1 MRKRCPNLLQA
12 PPWNYVKL
20 IALSIRYF
28 RWSWRPERQQLQLRK
43 PAKPRGERTKNAGL
57 ILQKALAET
66 RLLVIVLDGMYCIL
80 RRSYRLQLHIQ
91 ASSLHQMLQE
101 DIMLTA
107 YFLIK
112 WLGDTHYPAWELLY
126 YPAQSGS

>member
-1 MRKRCPNLLQA
+1 M
-12 PPWNYVKL
+12 
-20 IALSIRYF
+20 
-28 RWSWRPERQQLQLRK
+28 
-43 PAKPRGERTKNAGL
+43 KNAGL

-66 RLLVIVLDGMYCIL
+66 RLLVIVLGGMYCIL
-80 RRSYRLQLHIQ
+80 RRSYCLQLHIQ

-101 DIMLTA
+101 NIVLTA

-112 WLGDTHYPAWELLY
+112 WISDTHYLAWELLY